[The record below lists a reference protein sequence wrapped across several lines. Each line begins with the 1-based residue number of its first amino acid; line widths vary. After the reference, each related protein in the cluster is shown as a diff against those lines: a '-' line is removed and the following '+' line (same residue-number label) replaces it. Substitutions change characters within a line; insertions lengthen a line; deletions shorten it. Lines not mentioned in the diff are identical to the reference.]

1 MTTYAFPSIT
11 PTEMSIGVMS
21 NTRAFT
27 SPFSGAVQ
35 TEERGG
41 ARLKLRMVFANLS
54 GADRQDMIAFLAKLN
69 GMEHRFTVRD
79 YGHTQRGTFG
89 GTPLVKGAGQT
100 GATLLIDGCT
110 TGVTNWIRAGDQFK
124 VGNELKIVTA
134 DLNSNGSGEV
144 TLAFRPKLRTSPA
157 DNAAITTSSPTGTW
171 MLTQDTVDWATGPGP
186 AFSDFV
192 IEAIEDVL
200 A

>member
-1 MTTYAFPSIT
+1 MTTYSFPSIT
-11 PTEMSIGVMS
+11 PSEMTLGIVT

-35 TEERGG
+35 TVQRAGE
-41 ARLKLRMVFANLS
+41 RLKLRMMFRNLS
-54 GADRQDMIAFLAKLN
+54 SADRQEMIAFLAKLN

-100 GATLLIDGCT
+100 GTSLLIDGCT
-110 TGVTNWIRAGDQFK
+110 PSVVNWIHAGDQFK
-124 VGNELKIVTA
+124 IGNELKIMTTNG
-134 DLNSNGSGEV
+134 NSDGAGEV
-144 TLAFRPKLRTSPA
+144 LLQFRPALRSSPA
-157 DNAAITTSSPTGTW
+157 DNAAITITTPTGLW
-171 MLTQDTVDWATGPGP
+171 MLAQDTVDWSTGPGP
-186 AFSDFV
+186 VFSDFS
-192 IEAIEDVL
+192 IDAIEDVL